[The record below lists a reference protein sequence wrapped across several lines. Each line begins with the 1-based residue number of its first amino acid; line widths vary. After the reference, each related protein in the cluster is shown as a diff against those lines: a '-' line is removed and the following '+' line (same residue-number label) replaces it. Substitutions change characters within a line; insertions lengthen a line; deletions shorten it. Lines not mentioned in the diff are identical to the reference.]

1 MAVRRTPR
9 PSGHRR
15 RESGEGLR
23 APTSSWSRWGVL
35 HSSPRRCPP
44 DTRCAARPDVSDHG
58 RPDGTTSP
66 APRAQLHSCETWGC
80 PGRSGG
86 RRAAGLAGVVLGG
99 IGVVLLLT
107 GLRLSDLSAPAAPV
121 SAASVPISDVAALP
135 GEARAVPAD
144 HSTPVPLPVHLDI
157 PRIGVDTAL
166 IPLGLNEDGTVSV
179 PPTEAGAPAG
189 WYRHL
194 ASPGEPGPAVILGH
208 VDSHVGPAVFSR
220 LSDLRPG
227 DGVFVRRADGSSVAF
242 VVESVH
248 THPKSDFP
256 TAAVYGPTDDPVLR
270 LITCGGAFDRERR
283 TYLSNVVV
291 YAGLASGSP
300 GS

>member
-1 MAVRRTPR
+1 
-9 PSGHRR
+9 
-15 RESGEGLR
+15 
-23 APTSSWSRWGVL
+23 VL
-35 HSSPRRCPP
+35 
-44 DTRCAARPDVSDHG
+44 V
-58 RPDGTTSP
+58 
-66 APRAQLHSCETWGC
+66 
-80 PGRSGG
+80 
-86 RRAAGLAGVVLGG
+86 
-99 IGVVLLLT
+99 LT
-107 GLRLSDLSAPAAPV
+107 GLRVPDVPALSPTASIPVISDPAVPGEMRPAA
-121 SAASVPISDVAALP
+121 
-135 GEARAVPAD
+135 AD
-144 HSTPVPLPVHLDI
+144 HSTAVPPPVHLDI

-179 PPTEAGAPAG
+179 PPTEPDAPAG

-208 VDSHVGPAVFSR
+208 VDSRVGPAVFSR

-227 DGVFVRRADGSSVAF
+227 DGVSVERADGSSVAF

-248 THPKSDFP
+248 THLKSDFP

-270 LITCGGAFDRERR
+270 LITCGGTFDRVRR

-291 YAGLASGSP
+291 YAGLANGSP